1 MKDIAEVDKN
11 LAVKTTIKRDGLCFF
26 DIEQEPFRIYGIF
39 REGEKFRRM
48 PEAVAKNVSEGVHLL
63 HAHAAGGRVRFVT
76 NSPYVALKA
85 RIVPSKMPHF
95 AISGTSGFD
104 MYSEY
109 EGNVRYSGT
118 FMPPFDV
125 KDGYESVQDHING
138 WQERL
143 ITINFP
149 LYSDVEKVYV
159 GLHADSFIRP
169 APEYRIAEPVVSY
182 GSSITQG
189 GCASRPGISYQS
201 ILSRK
206 LNCDYINLG
215 FSGNGRAEDAMVDY
229 IKSIKMSAFIMDYDH
244 NAPTVEYLAATHSKM
259 FHTIRTAQP
268 ELPIVILSRPKYYLT
283 DEEEQRKKIIFQTY
297 SEAKEQGDNC
307 VYFLDGKAL
316 MAMVEDDGTVDNCHP
331 TDSGFF
337 SMANAI
343 APVLEKILL
352 R

>member
-26 DIEQEPFRIYGIF
+26 DIEQEPFRIYGVF

-85 RIVPSKMPHF
+85 QIVPSKMPHF

-125 KDGYESVQDHING
+125 KDGYESVHDHING

-229 IKSIKMSAFIMDYDH
+229 IKSIKMSVFIMDYDH

-297 SEAKEQGDNC
+297 SEAKEKGDNC